1 MCHTP
6 WKKDIWKADYPEWQH
21 RKLRGSTSPTHGRAR
36 LVIALIASTNCYSE
50 LSQHHYLQMEIWVW
64 KHRFDM
70 ISWHVSAIEA
80 TFRLFPRQHKSLCSS
95 YFIRNHGRNCCS
107 HSTCKQILNP
117 LTGPSKLWTSQQ
129 TSVKSGNYSKGQS
142 FGRVLSYVLLSS
154 YATCLAEA
162 QNCFSVLALSI
173 LNSYSEDWLNEDY
186 SLEVFFNAY

>member
-1 MCHTP
+1 MPKYTCSRLMCHTP

-21 RKLRGSTSPTHGRAR
+21 RKLRGFSFPTHGRAR

-142 FGRVLSYVLLSS
+142 VLEGSLVMFCCPLM
-154 YATCLAEA
+154 
-162 QNCFSVLALSI
+162 QHALQKHRT
-173 LNSYSEDWLNEDY
+173 
-186 SLEVFFNAY
+186 VFQF